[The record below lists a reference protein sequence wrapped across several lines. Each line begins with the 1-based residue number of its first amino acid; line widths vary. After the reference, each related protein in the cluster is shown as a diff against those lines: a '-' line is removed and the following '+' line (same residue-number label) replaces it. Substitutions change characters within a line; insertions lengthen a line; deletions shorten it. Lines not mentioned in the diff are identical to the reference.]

1 MIFSTEKCPLC
12 NGNLELSI
20 IESSQPGK
28 VGFMYS
34 CDTRVVVRNE
44 ADTHAVSVSHYEN
57 LCYSESEMCFMVI
70 PPFELMH
77 WSSRQTTSVR
87 KVSAHEVKKIIFET
101 SLLDWDY
108 SDPHAVMNRLK
119 GLVIFS

>member
-12 NGNLELSI
+12 SNNLTLSI

-34 CDTRVVVRNE
+34 CSNKVVVRNE
-44 ADTHAVSVSHYEN
+44 ADTHAVAVNHYDN
-57 LCYSESEMCFMVI
+57 LCYSESEMCFMIV

-77 WSSRQTTSVR
+77 WSSRQTTSIR
-87 KVSAHEVKKIIFET
+87 KVSAHEPKKIIFET

-108 SDPHAVMNRLK
+108 SEPHSIVSRLK
-119 GLVIFS
+119 ALVLFS